1 MNFEELSEDLRG
13 VAEDRVR
20 REKLLRERE
29 RVVAQ
34 VAQLER
40 RRERWEDLVAESHED
55 LGKLEGMSLTALFR
69 TILGD
74 REDRIEEERKKLLH
88 AKLQHDEADA
98 ALAPSLADLA
108 RIDQEL
114 RSLNDLG
121 TREAELLAAKEHLLQ
136 ARGGE
141 HATQIER
148 SAEAIAKL
156 QNLARELDEAIDAGR
171 QAAGS
176 LGEAIDHL
184 GGARSWGRFD
194 MFGGGL
200 IATMAKH
207 SRIDKARLHAE
218 RAQQHLRRFARELED
233 VAEQGSEL
241 RVELDG
247 FLRFADY
254 FFDGLLFDWLVQRRI
269 VEALERVQEAQRRV
283 RTQLFDLERR
293 AKATSEELAAAQQAR
308 TQWIAGAE

>member
-184 GGARSWGRFD
+184 SGARSWGRFD

-254 FFDGLLFDWLVQRRI
+254 FFDGLLFDWMVQRRI

-293 AKATSEELAAAQQAR
+293 AKATREELAAAQQAR

>member
-141 HATQIER
+141 QAASIER

-184 GGARSWGRFD
+184 GGARSWGTFD

-293 AKATSEELAAAQQAR
+293 AKATREELAAAQQAR